1 MDHALSGVSSLAGPA
16 ADLDALGLF
25 VYGMENHFTQ
35 PTFVFWCA
43 LCSRPTVAVIRVL
56 NRLFTRT

>member
-1 MDHALSGVSSLAGPA
+1 MGDHVNEANR
-16 ADLDALGLF
+16 
-25 VYGMENHFTQ
+25 MENHFTQ

>member
-1 MDHALSGVSSLAGPA
+1 MNEANR
-16 ADLDALGLF
+16 
-25 VYGMENHFTQ
+25 MENHFTQ